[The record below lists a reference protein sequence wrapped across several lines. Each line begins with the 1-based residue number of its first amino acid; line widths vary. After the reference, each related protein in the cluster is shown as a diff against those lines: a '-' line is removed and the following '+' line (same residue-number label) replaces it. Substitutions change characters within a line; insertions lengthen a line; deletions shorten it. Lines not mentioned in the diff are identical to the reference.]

1 MAHLVL
7 FIGGRV
13 RPAVN
18 EAHKDDNPT
27 LDIWSQWPMGLAQSA
42 MAAMFKNGKGML
54 IFFETSLARCAI

>member
-13 RPAVN
+13 RPAMN
-18 EAHKDDNPT
+18 KAHQDDNPT
-27 LDIWSQWPMGLAQSA
+27 LDIWSQWHMGLAQSA
-42 MAAMFKNGKGML
+42 MAAMFKKGNDML